1 MVALHAADWL
11 VLPRKCEPGRE
22 TPLFAGVFF
31 ILHLTLVFHQ
41 NYLLTKLWWSFCKLQ
56 SIWIKK
62 EKVQWI
68 KRKEI
73 FFYFETNTKNNDI
86 HLHLTEKKRGEK
98 TLHDHWKFK
107 RKLFSCSL
115 LRLSHSFE
123 TSCTL
128 LWSKAAQ
135 KTYVLRIQA
144 NIQKAFNGLTVCF
157 LVCKKVLKPKV
168 YQPEFCS
175 THCRESICALRILQ
189 ICWSWKTPP
198 VISTDHTTIH

>member
-1 MVALHAADWL
+1 MI
-11 VLPRKCEPGRE
+11 
-22 TPLFAGVFF
+22 
-31 ILHLTLVFHQ
+31 ILQ
-41 NYLLTKLWWSFCKLQ
+41 IAICKLQ
-56 SIWIKK
+56 MAINMNKK
-62 EKVQWI
+62 RESTMNQEEKNI
-68 KRKEI
+68 
-73 FFYFETNTKNNDI
+73 YFETNTKNNDI
-86 HLHLTEKKRGEK
+86 HLHLMEKKRGEK
-98 TLHDHWKFK
+98 LHDHWKFK

-144 NIQKAFNGLTVCF
+144 NTQKAFNGLTVCF

-189 ICWSWKTPP
+189 IC
-198 VISTDHTTIH
+198 

>member
-1 MVALHAADWL
+1 MIILQIAINMNKKIESTMNQEERNIFLFWNKHQKQWHSFTSDW
-11 VLPRKCEPGRE
+11 E
-22 TPLFAGVFF
+22 
-31 ILHLTLVFHQ
+31 
-41 NYLLTKLWWSFCKLQ
+41 
-56 SIWIKK
+56 K
-62 EKVQWI
+62 E
-68 KRKEI
+68 
-73 FFYFETNTKNNDI
+73 
-86 HLHLTEKKRGEK
+86 RGK

-144 NIQKAFNGLTVCF
+144 NIQKAFNGLTVYF

-198 VISTDHTTIH
+198 VILSTDHTTIH